1 MRNIFFSILV
11 LFFSITNASNPPVE
25 THKFYVSITQ
35 VNWNEKQQRLEIT
48 MRLFIDDL
56 QLALQN
62 KFGTNFHIGSNLE
75 AQDEEHKFIAYIS
88 ETLKIQLNTKNT
100 AFQFVTKSVEDD
112 VLVSHWV
119 IQKVNKI
126 NTLEISNK
134 TLFNVLPE
142 QQNIIHTNI
151 KSQKK
156 SLLLTYNDYQ
166 KMLKF

>member
-1 MRNIFFSILV
+1 MRKPFVIFFLLFILNG
-11 LFFSITNASNPPVE
+11 NASQLSDD

-35 VNWNEKQQRLEIT
+35 MNWNEKQQRLEIT
-48 MRLFIDDL
+48 MRLFTDDL

-62 KFGTNFHIGSNLE
+62 KYGGTFHIGSNLE
-75 AQDEEHKFIAYIS
+75 ASAEELKFIEYVS
-88 ETLKIQLNTKNT
+88 EMFKINVNTKSAT
-100 AFQFVTKSVEDD
+100 LQFITKTVEDD

-119 IQKVNKI
+119 IQKVTKLQVI
-126 NTLEISNK
+126 EISNR

-142 QQNIIHTNI
+142 QQNIVHTQI

-156 SLLLTYNDYQ
+156 SLLLTYNDHQ